1 MLSIKART
9 QVYVGCVAGAAVAV
23 AALLAVRAPA
33 LPTAAWTGIVVLTA
47 LAVAADML
55 SFVLPQSAR
64 GSIAFIPFFALAVI
78 SPSWVTVAAIA
89 TVRLLTEIASRREFM
104 KAVFNVSQQALAVGA
119 TILLYV
125 GLGGASLLRLSKP
138 NSLGILAHQAGLSAL
153 AAFAFGLLLN
163 TLVVAGVIAIDRG
176 RSVWRVWF
184 QNTGSMIILDLVT
197 APLVLFFAW
206 VYVAFGW
213 LAAATLWV
221 PILGL
226 RQVHKS
232 NIELER
238 TNEELLQLMVK
249 SLEARDPYTSGHSRR
264 VQQYATIIARA
275 AGLKEREVQQVG
287 HAALLHD
294 VGKIHEKYAP
304 VLAKTDKLTQSEWTL
319 IQEHPV
325 DGANLVSTMTRLRDV
340 VPAVRGHHENWDGTG
355 YPDGLAGEV
364 IPIAA
369 RIIRFADTI
378 DAMTTQRP
386 YRAPLTET
394 EVRGELIKYRGSQF
408 DPQITDR
415 LLASPLWPTL
425 FAPVNA
431 VSVSSRARLEVV
443 PARPKRSSSPAT
455 IVKKA

>member
-9 QVYVGCVAGAAVAV
+9 RVYVTSVAAVAV
-23 AALLAVRAPA
+23 VIAALLALRAPEIPA
-33 LPTAAWTGIVVLTA
+33 AAWTGVVVLTA

-89 TVRLLTEIASRREFM
+89 VVRLLTEIASRREFT
-104 KAVFNVSQQALAVGA
+104 KAIFNVSQQALAVGA

-125 GLGGASLLRLSKP
+125 ELGGTSLLTLANVSSLS
-138 NSLGILAHQAGLSAL
+138 ILTHQTGLSAL
-153 AAFAFGLLLN
+153 AAFAFGLFVN

-176 RSVWRVWF
+176 KSVWRVWF
-184 QNTGSMIILDLVT
+184 QNTGSMIVLDLVT

-232 NIELER
+232 NIELKR

-275 AGLKEREVQQVG
+275 AGLKEREIQQVG

-294 VGKIHEKYAP
+294 VGKIHEKYAQ
-304 VLAKTDKLTQSEWTL
+304 VLAKTERLSQSEWTL

-325 DGANLVSTMTRLRDV
+325 DGANLVSTMTRLREV
-340 VPAVRGHHENWDGTG
+340 VPAIRGHHENWDGTG
-355 YPDGLAGEV
+355 YPDGLAGEL

-386 YRAPLTET
+386 YRAPLSES
-394 EVRGELIKYRGSQF
+394 EVRAELVKHRGSQF
-408 DPQITDR
+408 DPEITER
-415 LLASPLWPTL
+415 WLASPLWATL
-425 FAPVNA
+425 FAPTNP
-431 VSVSSRARLEVV
+431 VSIADRARLEVV
-443 PARPKRSSSPAT
+443 STSSKRAKPSPALA
-455 IVKKA
+455 KEA